1 MPDAPLELERAA
13 ADIPL
18 TRSAREILERAA
30 SSAKGRGASASPT
43 DVLQA
48 ILSSRASLADES
60 IRALGIDPASVASQL
75 PPPDA
80 PGAEPIS
87 IRQLLVNANREAQVL
102 GHYQVDSIHL
112 LLAMLYSDTRE
123 TSAALQKA
131 GLTLYDLRR
140 HLQAG
145 TKVDFQPGE
154 SDRLQGSRGQP
165 PRAGAAGRAQG
176 PQSAQSA
183 AQSKPA
189 PRSRPDAALRR
200 KPLPSLRGV
209 IQVSPVFL
217 GLVAVTIA
225 SGALLWFGTFNSYV
239 GVLSTLFVVA
249 GWITSVCIHEFGH
262 AVVAYL
268 GGDRS
273 VRASGYLDL
282 NPLRY
287 TNVLLSLVMP
297 VLFLV
302 LGGIGLPGGAVYIDR
317 AALRSRTWDSAV
329 SVAGPVGTLACFV
342 LLAIPFLLPGNAGWL
357 TPSNAGFFGALAF
370 LAFIE
375 AIALVLNLL
384 PVPGLDGYGILRPWL
399 PYSLQ
404 GLANQYGQLGIL
416 AVFAV
421 LWFVAPVS
429 QAFFQSVLQITDFAG
444 IPRILI
450 GFGQSDFFRLR

>member
-1 MPDAPLELERAA
+1 MPDATAELDRAA

-18 TRSAREILERAA
+18 TRSAREILDRAA
-30 SSAKGRGASASPT
+30 SAAKARGASASPN

-48 ILSSRASLADES
+48 TLSSRGSLAYEAIS
-60 IRALGIDPASVASQL
+60 ALGIEPSTIVAQL
-75 PPPDA
+75 PSA
-80 PGAEPIS
+80 EGAQPIP

-112 LLAMLYSDTRE
+112 LLAMLYSDSPG
-123 TSAALQKA
+123 TSAPLQKA

-154 SDRLQGSRGQP
+154 SDRVSGNRSQQQAARTNQGAP
-165 PRAGAAGRAQG
+165 A
-176 PQSAQSA
+176 
-183 AQSKPA
+183 PA
-189 PRSRPDAALRR
+189 PRSKPPDGALRR

-209 IQVSPVFL
+209 LQVSPVFI
-217 GLVAVTIA
+217 GLVATTA
-225 SGALLWFGTFNSYV
+225 AAGALLWFGIVPAFT
-239 GVLSTLFVVA
+239 GALTILFVTA
-249 GWITSVCIHEFGH
+249 GWITSVCVHEFGH
-262 AVVAYL
+262 AFVAYL

-297 VLFLV
+297 VLFLL

-317 AALRSRTWDSAV
+317 GALRSRAWDSAV
-329 SVAGPVGTLACFV
+329 SVAGPFGTLVCGVIVAS
-342 LLAIPFLLPGNAGWL
+342 PFLVPGNQGWL
-357 TPSNAGFFGALAF
+357 NQTNAGFFGALAF

-375 AIALVLNLL
+375 VIALVLNLL
-384 PVPGLDGYGILRPWL
+384 PVPGLDGYGIIRPWL
-399 PYSLQ
+399 PYTLQ

-416 AVFAV
+416 AVFGV

-429 QAFFQSVLQITDFAG
+429 HAFFQAVLQITNSVG
-444 IPRILI
+444 IPPILI
-450 GFGQSDFFRLR
+450 AFGQSNFRFH

>member
-1 MPDAPLELERAA
+1 MPDATAELDRAA

-18 TRSAREILERAA
+18 TRSAREILDRAA
-30 SSAKGRGASASPT
+30 SAAKARGASASPN

-48 ILSSRASLADES
+48 ILSSRGSLAYEA
-60 IRALGIDPASVASQL
+60 ITALGVDPSTIVAQLPAS
-75 PPPDA
+75 D
-80 PGAEPIS
+80 GAQPIS

-112 LLAMLYSDTRE
+112 LLAMLYSDTPE
-123 TSAALQKA
+123 TSAPLQKA

-145 TKVDFQPGE
+145 TKADFQPGE
-154 SDRLQGSRGQP
+154 SDRASGNRSQQQPARAGQP
-165 PRAGAAGRAQG
+165 VA
-176 PQSAQSA
+176 
-183 AQSKPA
+183 A

-209 IQVSPVFL
+209 LQVSPVFI
-217 GLVAVTIA
+217 GLVAITAAAGV
-225 SGALLWFGTFNSYV
+225 LLWFGIVPGSTGALTITFV
-239 GVLSTLFVVA
+239 TA
-249 GWITSVCIHEFGH
+249 GWITSVCVHEFGH
-262 AVVAYL
+262 ALVAYL

-297 VLFLV
+297 VLFLL

-317 AALRSRTWDSAV
+317 GALRTRGWDSAV
-329 SVAGPVGTLACFV
+329 SVAGPAGTLVCGVIVAS
-342 LLAIPFLLPGNAGWL
+342 PFLVPGNAGWL
-357 TPSNAGFFGALAF
+357 NQTNAGFFGALGF

-375 AIALVLNLL
+375 VIALVLNLL
-384 PVPGLDGYGILRPWL
+384 PVPGLDGYGIIRPWL
-399 PYSLQ
+399 PYTLQ

-416 AVFAV
+416 AVFGV

-429 QAFFQSVLQITDFAG
+429 HAFFQAVVQMTSAVG
-444 IPRILI
+444 IPQILI
-450 GFGQSDFFRLR
+450 AFGQSNFRFH

>member
-1 MPDAPLELERAA
+1 VPDATAELDRAS

-18 TRSAREILERAA
+18 TRSAREILDRAA
-30 SSAKGRGASASPT
+30 STAKAREASATPN
-43 DVLQA
+43 DVLLA
-48 ILSSRASLADES
+48 ILSSRGSLAYEAIS
-60 IRALGIDPASVASQL
+60 ELGIDPSAIVAQL
-75 PPPDA
+75 PTAD
-80 PGAEPIS
+80 GAQPIP

-112 LLAMLYSDTRE
+112 LLAMLYSDSPQ
-123 TSAALQKA
+123 TSAPLQKA

-154 SDRLQGSRGQP
+154 SDRVSGNRSQQ
-165 PRAGAAGRAQG
+165 
-176 PQSAQSA
+176 QSARTNQG
-183 AQSKPA
+183 AQAQA
-189 PRSRPDAALRR
+189 PRSKPPDAALRR

-209 IQVSPVFL
+209 LQVSPVFI
-217 GLVAVTIA
+217 GLVAITA
-225 SGALLWFGTFNSYV
+225 AAGALLWFGIAPT
-239 GVLSTLFVVA
+239 GALTILFVTA
-249 GWITSVCIHEFGH
+249 GWITSVCVHEFGH
-262 AVVAYL
+262 AFVAYL

-297 VLFLV
+297 VLFLL

-317 AALRSRTWDSAV
+317 GALRSRSWDSAV
-329 SVAGPVGTLACFV
+329 SVAGPFATLVCGVIVAS
-342 LLAIPFLLPGNAGWL
+342 PFLVPGSQGWL
-357 TPSNAGFFGALAF
+357 NQTNQGFFEALAF

-375 AIALVLNLL
+375 VIALVLNLL

-399 PYSLQ
+399 PYTLQ
-404 GLANQYGQLGIL
+404 GFANQYGQLGIL
-416 AVFAV
+416 AVFGV

-429 QAFFQSVLQITDFAG
+429 HAFFQAVLQITSSIG
-444 IPRILI
+444 VPPILI
-450 GFGQSDFFRLR
+450 VVGQSNFRFH

>member
-1 MPDAPLELERAA
+1 MELEQAA

-30 SSAKGRGASASPT
+30 ASAKARGAGASPT
-43 DVLQA
+43 DVLRA
-48 ILSSRASLADES
+48 ILASRGSLADES
-60 IRALGIDPASVASQL
+60 IRALGIDPSSIASQL
-75 PPPDA
+75 LPPDGKTVETI
-80 PGAEPIS
+80 P

-123 TSAALQKA
+123 TSGPLQKA

-154 SDRLQGSRGQP
+154 SDRLQGNRAQP
-165 PRAGAAGRAQG
+165 QAGRSNQATT
-176 PQSAQSA
+176 
-183 AQSKPA
+183 PA
-189 PRSRPDAALRR
+189 RSRPDAALRR

-217 GLVAVTIA
+217 GLVAATAA
-225 SGALLWFGTFNSYV
+225 SGAMLWFGILPAYV
-239 GVLSTLFVVA
+239 GALTILFVTA
-249 GWITSVCIHEFGH
+249 GWITSVCVHEFGH
-262 AVVAYL
+262 ALVAYL

-287 TNVLLSLVMP
+287 TNILLSLVMP
-297 VLFLV
+297 VLFLL

-317 AALRSRTWDSAV
+317 AALRSRGWDSAV
-329 SVAGPVGTLACFV
+329 SVAGPVGTMLCG
-342 LLAIPFLLPGNAGWL
+342 LLVALPFLLSGNAGSL
-357 TPSNAGFFGALAF
+357 IATNAIFFGALAF
-370 LAFIE
+370 LGFIE
-375 AIALVLNLL
+375 AIAFVLNLL
-384 PVPGLDGYGILRPWL
+384 PVPGLDGYGIIRPWL
-399 PYSLQ
+399 PYSVQ
-404 GLANQYGQLGIL
+404 GLANQYGQIGIL

-429 QAFFQSVLQITDFAG
+429 HAFFQSVLQITGLFG
-444 IPRILI
+444 IPNQLI
-450 GFGQSDFFRLR
+450 AIGQSNFRFH